1 MTQRP
6 IAESRCRTT
15 GIRSKQT
22 PQDSMTDGTD
32 VSHERKLAIIGLG
45 YVGLPVAVA
54 FARLGNDIIGFDID
68 RKRVDEL
75 RSGNDR
81 TREVEP
87 GELAARGLRF
97 EHDAACLRDADFYI
111 VTVPTPIDAA
121 HRPDLG
127 AMLAAS
133 NTVGGVLRR
142 GDIVV
147 YESTVYP
154 GAVEEDCVPV
164 LEKKSG
170 LVAGR
175 DFTVGYS
182 PERINPGDKVHRFET
197 IVKVVSGQDAR
208 TLDIVADVYASVVT
222 AGIHRAPSI
231 KVAEAAKVIENTQRD
246 LNIAFMNELAA
257 ILHKLGIDTGDVLA
271 AAGTKWNFLKYQPG
285 LVGGHC
291 IGVDPYYLTYRAEKA
306 GYHPEVILAGRRIN
320 DGMGEWV
327 ARECVRSLMLR
338 NCTNAVVTVLGMTFK
353 EDVPDIRNSRVID
366 IVRELERFGL
376 RVQVHDPLA
385 LPDDA
390 FHEYGVT
397 LAKMDELKPA
407 DAVILAVA
415 HQDYVDGGWPLME
428 RLLKN
433 RNGTVLDVKSRLD
446 RGANP
451 KGIDLWRL

>member
-1 MTQRP
+1 MAAHQRK
-6 IAESRCRTT
+6 IA
-15 GIRSKQT
+15 
-22 PQDSMTDGTD
+22 
-32 VSHERKLAIIGLG
+32 VVGLG

-54 FARLGNDIIGFDID
+54 FARSGVPVVGFDID
-68 RKRVDEL
+68 RKRVEEL
-75 RSGNDR
+75 KQGHDR
-81 TREVEP
+81 TREVKP
-87 GELAARGLRF
+87 ADLAQKSLRYASDPA
-97 EHDAACLRDADFYI
+97 EMQGSDFYI
-111 VTVPTPIDAA
+111 ITVPTPIDAA
-121 HRPDLG
+121 NRPDLG

-133 NTVGGVLRR
+133 ATVAGSLKA

-170 LVAGR
+170 LVAGK

-197 IVKVVSGQDAR
+197 IVKVVAGQDAR
-208 TLDIVADVYASVVT
+208 TLDIVADVYGSVVT

-257 ILHKLGIDTGDVLA
+257 IFHKLGIDTGDVLA
-271 AAGTKWNFLKYQPG
+271 AAATKWNFLKYQPG

-320 DGMGEWV
+320 DGIGEWV
-327 ARECVRSLMLR
+327 ARECIRSLTLR

-376 RVQVHDPLA
+376 RIQVHDPLA
-385 LPDDA
+385 LPDETK
-390 FHEYGVT
+390 HEYGVT
-397 LAKMDELKPA
+397 LLKLDELKPA
-407 DAVILAVA
+407 DCVILAVA
-415 HQDYVDGGWPLME
+415 HQDYIDGAWPLME
-428 RLLKN
+428 RLLRN

-446 RGANP
+446 RGTKP
-451 KGIDLWRL
+451 EGIELWRL